1 MEIIRRNNSLF
12 PAFFGNLENE
22 LFGNDAEQFSRIAVN
37 IKERED
43 DFVIEMAVPG
53 IDKKDIHI
61 EIEGNKMIVKSE
73 VSNEIEKSKERY
85 TRKEFAYGSFTRSFT
100 LPKEVDVDKIDAD
113 YTNGVLNI
121 SIPKPESKK
130 KIVKKISLK

>member
-1 MEIIRRNNSLF
+1 MEIIRRNNGLF
-12 PAFFGNLENE
+12 PSFFGNIENDF
-22 LFGNDAEQFSRIAVN
+22 FGHDVEQFSKVAVN

-61 EIEGNKMIVKSE
+61 EIEGNKMIVKGE
-73 VSNEIEKSKERY
+73 VSNEIEDSSEKY
-85 TRKEFAYGSFTRSFT
+85 TRREFSYGSFTRSFT
-100 LPKEVDVDKIDAD
+100 LPKEVDVDKIEAD
-113 YTNGVLNI
+113 YRDGVLNL

-130 KIVKKISLK
+130 KVVKKISLK